1 MGFLAR
7 EMTTRARGPQQAPL
21 SPLPTVPA
29 GVWRVQPTIVPMPRP
44 LCLFSLVNLV
54 IGTGAFVIGGILA
67 PLAHD
72 LGIGV
77 PTAGQAMTAYALS
90 TALLAPLVL
99 LATGSWPRRNAL
111 LLALAL
117 FAAGNV
123 LCALAHS
130 LTALLVGRV
139 LMGLGAVFTPISAG
153 IAVALV
159 EPAQRGKALAFVFLG
174 ISLSYVVGMP
184 LGAWLGLAYG
194 WHAPIWVVA
203 ALSGAALVAVAVRV
217 PAVAAAPGAGFGGI
231 GALLA
236 RRDVLAAL
244 ALTLLYFIAIFAVFS
259 YIGPVLQ
266 ALVPM
271 SSERLSVTLALFG
284 LSGVA
289 GTLIGGAANDRF
301 GSRRTLLV
309 QLSVL
314 GTTMVALPLAAGS
327 WGLLIAVLLVW
338 GTAGFGMMAP
348 QQSRLAAL
356 APAQAPL
363 LLSLNTSMLYLGTAT
378 GAVVGGA
385 LASSLGF
392 ERLAWAGV
400 PFVAAGLAL
409 LWFSHTS
416 RPSVSSA
423 QERAA

>member
-1 MGFLAR
+1 
-7 EMTTRARGPQQAPL
+7 
-21 SPLPTVPA
+21 
-29 GVWRVQPTIVPMPRP
+29 MPRP
-44 LCLFSLVNLV
+44 LWLFSLVNLV

-67 PLAHD
+67 PMAHD

-159 EPAQRGKALAFVFLG
+159 QPAQRGKALAFVFLG

-184 LGAWLGLAYG
+184 LGAWLGFAYG

-203 ALSGAALVAVAVRV
+203 ALSGAALLAVAVRV

-271 SSERLSVTLALFG
+271 SGARLSLTLALFG

-416 RPSVSSA
+416 RPAVSSA